1 MEKRTILVT
10 GGNRGIGL
18 ATVEG
23 LASDKNNLILLGC
36 RDLKVGKKEATRI
49 GENVQAVHLD
59 Q

>member
-23 LASDKNNLILLGC
+23 VETAVYLANLPSSAPSGSFFRDKSEIPW
-36 RDLKVGKKEATRI
+36 
-49 GENVQAVHLD
+49 
-59 Q
+59 